1 MTTLL
6 IGARWIK
13 AARCLL
19 AAGLV
24 AGAAGMPLW
33 AQVGSDA
40 APFAQVQPPDDPPSN
55 DEVQSRAVPKRI
67 FGIVPNYRS
76 TQSPEHYTPITPRE
90 KFAIARQDS
99 FDRGTVIL
107 GALLGGE
114 AQLTESIPSFGHG
127 AAAYGKYFAA
137 SFSDFVIGNYMTEAV
152 FPTLLHQ
159 DPRYFQR
166 GTGSVWSRL
175 GSAAGQVFWT
185 RANSGRMQLNVSE
198 LAGASAGV
206 AISNIYYPD
215 NRNASDAAT
224 RLGVQISAD
233 IVGNVLKEFSPELG
247 RLFSKNHGKQTP

>member
-6 IGARWIK
+6 IKTARQ
-13 AARCLL
+13 LL
-19 AAGLV
+19 AAALITSAAAMTLSAQ
-24 AGAAGMPLW
+24 AGSETISQPTVNAGGANAASHE
-33 AQVGSDA
+33 AESE
-40 APFAQVQPPDDPPSN
+40 PP
-55 DEVQSRAVPKRI
+55 PKRI

-76 TQSPEHYTPITPRE
+76 SLTLEHYAPITPRE

-107 GALLGGE
+107 GVLLGGE
-114 AQLTESIPSFGHG
+114 AQLTKSTPSFGQG
-127 AAAYGKYFAA
+127 APASAKYFAA

-159 DPRYFQR
+159 DPRYFR
-166 GTGSVWSRL
+166 RETGSVWSRL

-185 RANSGRMQLNVSE
+185 RADSGRMQLNISE
-198 LAGASAGV
+198 IGGASAGV
-206 AISNIYYPD
+206 ALSNIYYRD

-233 IVGNVLKEFSPELG
+233 VVGNVLKEFSPELS
-247 RLFSKNHGKQTP
+247 RLFSRKHDKKGH